1 MSSPKAALLTTPW
14 RILCGSFLVLTLTAC
29 GNLLASRS
37 PAAVTYV
44 LRPGFVAEG
53 AALPAAQ
60 RAPEGPSQEASSI
73 VLQLATVGVSPGYAG
88 ADILVTRP
96 DRRLDVFAASRWPD
110 ELPRVVGDL
119 ALAALKTA
127 GSIQAF
133 DATAPVAATHT
144 LRLDVRRFDAEYRV
158 EGTAPSV
165 HVVIDAVLT
174 RRRDREVIASFSSAT
189 EIEAAENRL
198 SAIVAAFEKAAGEV
212 LLMTAKRTEAALNS
226 TPARH
231 QGATPAP

>member
-1 MSSPKAALLTTPW
+1 MSSPKVTSPAALL
-14 RILCGSFLVLTLTAC
+14 RILCAGLLTLALTGC

-44 LRPGFVAEG
+44 LRPTFVVEG
-53 AALPAAQ
+53 AARPAVQ
-60 RAPEGPSQEASSI
+60 RVPDGASPEGPAV
-73 VLQLATVGVSPGYAG
+73 VLQLAAVGVSPGYG
-88 ADILVTRP
+88 GSDILVTRP

-119 ALAALKTA
+119 ALAALKT
-127 GSIQAF
+127 SNRFQAF
-133 DATAPVAATHT
+133 DATAPVAPTHT

-158 EGTAPSV
+158 EGAVPAV

-174 RRRDREVIASFSSAT
+174 RRRDREVIASFSSVTAVEAT
-189 EIEAAENRL
+189 ENRL

-212 LLMTAKRTEAALNS
+212 LLMTAKRTEAALDS